1 MYGWPEL
8 SVNAVEAESQDSK
21 ISSTFVL
28 NLAYTLIMNT
38 PSISPGTEQCVQA
51 QTGPLT
57 VDGQHGS
64 YVLMSREVYDAMLG
78 ISEQE
83 DAETLA
89 SVLRGIRDLEEGRT
103 HDVDQAFNELDS
115 RHAS

>member
-1 MYGWPEL
+1 
-8 SVNAVEAESQDSK
+8 
-21 ISSTFVL
+21 
-28 NLAYTLIMNT
+28 
-38 PSISPGTEQCVQA
+38 
-51 QTGPLT
+51 
-57 VDGQHGS
+57 
-64 YVLMSREVYDAMLG
+64 MSREVYDAMLG

-115 RHAS
+115 RHAT